1 MWQPLANDRQRLA
14 GIRQLPA
21 HQHHQAESKEEE
33 HQPAEAV
40 LNSDHFVVGGKNV
53 FTPPSEIVM
62 LMRRVVRVR
71 FVMGVNRSRS
81 VHFRRKLRW
90 LISEE
95 KPSLQS
101 EKFQI
106 TRENARWSP
115 ACGVRNFSVQNEPN
129 ARAIIHLDM
138 DCFYAAI
145 EVRDRPSLRCKPVGV
160 GGARERRGVLTTC
173 NYEAR
178 NFGVRSAMPTF
189 MALQRCPDLIVLP
202 TRFDVYRR
210 EAAIIRGILYQ
221 FTSTIEP
228 LSLDEAY
235 IDVSV
240 HATAP
245 AALAQE
251 IRTAIFRTTKLTS
264 SAGIGPNKLIAKI
277 ASEINKPNGQF
288 EVRPEQVADFMKD
301 LPVRKIWGIGEKS
314 ERKLEELGVKTC
326 GELQRFSRPELVNVF
341 GKFGLELYEL
351 CRGID
356 YRPVEP
362 DRPRK
367 SLSTEE
373 TFAVDLATL
382 DQCEEK
388 LEELFQ
394 DVMADLAQK
403 ESTREVTKIF
413 VKLKFN
419 DFTRTTAER
428 AGLPPA
434 LQNFGS
440 LLAEAFARTGKP
452 VRLIGLGV
460 RFSEAAPESTQMD
473 LL

>member
-1 MWQPLANDRQRLA
+1 VEKDA
-14 GIRQLPA
+14 
-21 HQHHQAESKEEE
+21 
-33 HQPAEAV
+33 
-40 LNSDHFVVGGKNV
+40 
-53 FTPPSEIVM
+53 
-62 LMRRVVRVR
+62 
-71 FVMGVNRSRS
+71 
-81 VHFRRKLRW
+81 KL
-90 LISEE
+90 
-95 KPSLQS
+95 
-101 EKFQI
+101 
-106 TRENARWSP
+106 
-115 ACGVRNFSVQNEPN
+115 
-129 ARAIIHLDM
+129 RAIIHLDM

-145 EVRDRPSLRCKPVGV
+145 EVRDRPSLRGKPVGV
-160 GGARERRGVLTTC
+160 GGARDRRGVLTTC

-178 NFGVRSAMPTF
+178 KFGVRSAMPTF

-210 EAAIIRGILYQ
+210 EAAVIRGILHR
-221 FTSTIEP
+221 FTPLIEP

-235 IDVSV
+235 LDVTE
-240 HATAP
+240 HPGAP
-245 AALAQE
+245 GPLAQV
-251 IRTAIFRTTKLTS
+251 IRGTIFRKTKLTS

-288 EVRPEQVADFMKD
+288 EVTPEQVPEFMEK
-301 LPVRKIWGIGEKS
+301 LPVRKIWGIGEKT

-326 GELQRFSRPELVNVF
+326 GQLQRFSRPELVEFF
-341 GKFGLELYEL
+341 GKFGLDLYDL

-356 YRPVEP
+356 HRPVEP

-373 TFAVDLATL
+373 TFAADLITV

-394 DVMADLAQK
+394 ELMADLAQK
-403 ESTREVTKIF
+403 ESTREIRKIF

-428 AGLPPA
+428 AGLAPTLA
-434 LQNFGS
+434 DFHS

-460 RFSEAAPESTQMD
+460 RFSETTPADAQMD